1 MYGNYNY
8 NMKQKIRS
16 LFIPAPGK
24 AYIAADLSQ
33 AESWIVAYLCGS
45 DRMKYSLLHSD
56 IHTDTAVALFH
67 EDNMMCNAPVGY
79 DTYHKWQSQGKEK
92 LCLFCKLP
100 ILETERYMGKQNN
113 HANGYGMGAERQ
125 AQVINKQSDKPP
137 FVTVSI
143 SDCRSYQSKWH
154 GLYPEIKD
162 WHSQIQYTLYKTHQL
177 ITPYGFKRTFFGRL
191 DDTMYKA
198 AYAFIPQS
206 SVCYHFGGA
215 VQRENPVR
223 GGLKAIREDI
233 VRPGDI
239 DIVNMSHDSLV
250 LELPENLVDEIA
262 PQVYNLLKR
271 PMVVNGEEFTIPV
284 DVEVGYSYGEMKEWK
299 KAA

>member
-1 MYGNYNY
+1 
-8 NMKQKIRS
+8 MKQKIRS

-24 AYIAADLSQ
+24 IYIAADLSQ
-33 AESWIVAYLCGS
+33 AESWIVAYLTGS
-45 DRMKYSLLHSD
+45 SAMKHSLLNSD
-56 IHTDTAVALFH
+56 IHTDTAYGLF
-67 EDNMMCNAPVGY
+67 Y
-79 DTYHKWQSQGKEK
+79 DFNGCTHKWISAGKGRTCSICHKE
-92 LCLFCKLP
+92 
-100 ILETERYMGKQNN
+100 ILETERYIGKQNN
-113 HANGYGMGAERQ
+113 HANSYGMGAERQ
-125 AQVINKQSDKPP
+125 AEVINKQSDKPP

-143 SDCRSYQSKWH
+143 AQCKVYQKKWH
-154 GLYPEIKD
+154 GLYPEIHA
-162 WHSQIQYTLYKTHQL
+162 WHGDVQYNLFKYHSLT
-177 ITPYGFKRTFFGRL
+177 TPYGFKRTFFGRL

-206 SVCYHFGGA
+206 TVCYHFGGA

-239 DIVNMSHDSLV
+239 DLVNMSHDSLV

-262 PQVYNLLKR
+262 PQVYNHLHR

-284 DVEVGYSYGEMKEWK
+284 DVETGYSYGEMKEWK
-299 KAA
+299 IM